1 MKERVIAFDF
11 LQIVLLSFFKS
22 NIANLF
28 ERIDII
34 NLANILYFMYS
45 IIRQITKKYDTVV
58 LSTKNIV
65 VLKWQLQKYFLWI

>member
-1 MKERVIAFDF
+1 
-11 LQIVLLSFFKS
+11 
-22 NIANLF
+22 
-28 ERIDII
+28 
-34 NLANILYFMYS
+34 MYS

>member
-1 MKERVIAFDF
+1 M
-11 LQIVLLSFFKS
+11 
-22 NIANLF
+22 F
-28 ERIDII
+28 ERIII